1 MRNVA
6 SKKTTPRF
14 HASLLWVLALP
25 ICLWIAH
32 ASAEIGMADDW
43 SYIYTARVLADTGH
57 VVYNGLDGGRSP
69 RLATLL
75 GSPLH
80 QVVWI
85 LVHNC
90 QSLHR
95 DYLLVT
101 LTIALC
107 QRLFV
112 RFGASEWNATIG
124 SLTLALSPLYLP
136 LASMFM
142 TDIPGFFAIVV
153 CLYGCVN
160 AVEAETD
167 RAALGWLIFAS
178 LSNSVLGTVRQT
190 SWLGAL
196 VIVPSACWLMRRR
209 RGAVLTGSL
218 LWLFNLAVVFGCL
231 HWFKLQPYSFVVEP
245 RKPEFH
251 WWMIHSLRHIVVINL
266 MEIAWL
272 VLPVLFAFWAKYP
285 FRDRK
290 ARMRAMLGMSA
301 LLITVLSVW
310 ARHKGS
316 DYLAPFTSNIV
327 TFALNS
333 SAIGSVVLIKR
344 VRQCLTLLTFVAL
357 LGFALYLW
365 NARRAKSRKPSNET
379 DIPNKTVWTLLGP
392 FTMVYSATLL
402 NMSDLLDRYLVPLI
416 FIALVSLLRTY
427 QNRTGGRLPWITLF
441 LMLAVGAYS
450 TAATHDAY
458 AVARAR
464 LAAANE
470 IRAAGIPRTEIQA
483 GFEHDSWPDA
493 DRVLAGKMNFELL
506 TTPAGA
512 WHRMPPLDPNDECA
526 YWFRNHVPEVHGHYI
541 LSYFPQ
547 DCHPASRIHDPVS

>member
-1 MRNVA
+1 
-6 SKKTTPRF
+6 
-14 HASLLWVLALP
+14 
-25 ICLWIAH
+25 
-32 ASAEIGMADDW
+32 
-43 SYIYTARVLADTGH
+43 
-57 VVYNGLDGGRSP
+57 
-69 RLATLL
+69 
-75 GSPLH
+75 
-80 QVVWI
+80 
-85 LVHNC
+85 
-90 QSLHR
+90 
-95 DYLLVT
+95 
-101 LTIALC
+101 
-107 QRLFV
+107 
-112 RFGASEWNATIG
+112 
-124 SLTLALSPLYLP
+124 
-136 LASMFM
+136 MFM

-160 AVEAETD
+160 AVEAESD
-167 RAALGWLIFAS
+167 RAALGWLIFAA

-190 SWLGAL
+190 GWLGAL

-209 RGAVLTGSL
+209 RGVLLTGSL
-218 LWLFNLAVVFGCL
+218 LWLFNLALVFGCL
-231 HWFKLQPYSFVVEP
+231 HWFKMQPYGIVVEP

-266 MEIAWL
+266 LEIAWL
-272 VLPVLFAFWAKYP
+272 VLPVLFAFWVKYP

-290 ARMRAMLGMSA
+290 ARIRAMLGMSA

-310 ARHKGS
+310 ERHKGS
-316 DYLAPFTSNIV
+316 GYLAPFTSNIV

-392 FTMVYSATLL
+392 FTIVYSATLL

-416 FIALVSLLRTY
+416 FIALVSLLRIY

-483 GFEHDSWPDA
+483 GFEYDGWTQIES
-493 DRVLAGKMNFELL
+493 GGYINFELL

-526 YWFRNHVPEVHGHYI
+526 YWFRNHVPAVHGHYI

-547 DCHPASRIHDPVS
+547 DCYPASRFDPVSYRIWLPPYHSVIYIQEKPDASRK

>member
-1 MRNVA
+1 MD
-6 SKKTTPRF
+6 
-14 HASLLWVLALP
+14 
-25 ICLWIAH
+25 
-32 ASAEIGMADDW
+32 DDW
-43 SYIYTARVLADTGH
+43 SYIYSARVLADTGH
-57 VVYNGLDGGRSP
+57 VVYNGWTT
-69 RLATLL
+69 AIL
-75 GSPLH
+75 GWQLYWAALFIKLFGFSFAIARAST
-80 QVVWI
+80 VIVA
-85 LVHNC
+85 
-90 QSLHR
+90 
-95 DYLLVT
+95 T

-218 LWLFNLAVVFGCL
+218 LWLFNLIVVFGCM
-231 HWFKLQPYSFVVEP
+231 HWFKLQPYASVVEL

-266 MEIAWL
+266 LEIAWL
-272 VLPVLFAFWAKYP
+272 VLPVLLAVWAKYP

-301 LLITVLSVW
+301 LLIPVLSVW

-316 DYLAPFTSNIV
+316 DYLAPFTPNIV

-365 NARRAKSRKPSNET
+365 NAPRARSRKPSNET
-379 DIPNKTVWTLLGP
+379 GLSSKSVWILLGP
-392 FTMVYSATLL
+392 FGVAYSATLL
-402 NMSDLLDRYLVPLI
+402 NMSNLVDRYLVPLI
-416 FIALVSLLRTY
+416 FIALVALLRIY

-458 AVARAR
+458 AVARAK

-483 GFEHDSWPDA
+483 GFEYDGWTQIEA
-493 DRVLAGKMNFELL
+493 AGYINYELL
-506 TTPAGA
+506 SKPGEY
-512 WHRMPPLDPNDECA
+512 HPMPPLDPNDRCA
-526 YWFRNHVPEVHGHYI
+526 YWFRNHAPAVHGHYI

-547 DCHPASRIHDPVS
+547 DCYPASRFDPVSYRIWLPPYRSVIYIQENPFTIGRRRP